1 EAIDSLKGR
10 TVTEKRHDD
19 IGFQSGEPLIRRF
32 KMTFALRIGG
42 KLGFKRLCAG
52 KSPGGIPAGM
62 GTESRSIPAVT
73 HIADKQGAI
82 WVAQMHFGFK
92 IPVIHHPGSEISA
105 DQ

>member
-1 EAIDSLKGR
+1 
-10 TVTEKRHDD
+10 
-19 IGFQSGEPLIRRF
+19 
-32 KMTFALRIGG
+32 MTFALRIGG

-105 DQ
+105 DQGDAGSLFNFQGLGRNTSDTTARDR